1 MKSGNTY
8 FFLVLNV
15 LLILCTRAAFGQNSI
30 FLEKSKNGKVKEL
43 YSDHQYRFSTKDT
56 SIWSTVESFTDSS
69 LTVKIVYNA
78 GCDSSLLIRHYGN
91 KTDTIVKS
99 RYPVY
104 KSKTIALN
112 YSDITSVKIPVFNN
126 RRWLEPFGYG
136 FLITLMSAVLI
147 PMVAIQDGS
156 EGVVDILKFQAFIMA
171 ICAPPVFIGTRNI
184 KYNLEE
190 KWKIKA
196 Q

>member
-1 MKSGNTY
+1 MRSI
-8 FFLVLNV
+8 FFVLS
-15 LLILCTRAAFGQNSI
+15 LILFTRAAFGQKSI
-30 FLEKSKNGKVKEL
+30 YLENSKNGKVKEL
-43 YSDHQYRFSTKDT
+43 YSDRQYRFSTKDT
-56 SIWSTVESFTDSS
+56 SIWSTIESFTDSS
-69 LTVKIVYNA
+69 LSVMIVYNA

-104 KSKTIALN
+104 KTKTIALN

-126 RRWLEPFGYG
+126 QRWLQPFGYG
-136 FLITLMSAVLI
+136 ILVVMMSVVLI
-147 PMVAIQDGS
+147 PMAAIDDGGAS
-156 EGVVDILKFQAFIMA
+156 VLDILQFQAFMLT

-184 KYNLEE
+184 KYNLRE

>member
-1 MKSGNTY
+1 MRSIF
-8 FFLVLNV
+8 FFL
-15 LLILCTRAAFGQNSI
+15 LLILFTRAAFGQKSI

-43 YSDHQYRFSTKDT
+43 YNDRQYRFSTKDT
-56 SIWSTVESFTDSS
+56 SIWSTIESFTDSS

-78 GCDSSLLIRHYGN
+78 GRDSSLLIRHYDN
-91 KTDTIVKS
+91 STDTIVKS
-99 RYPVY
+99 RFPVY
-104 KSKTIALN
+104 KTKTIALN

-156 EGVVDILKFQAFIMA
+156 EGVVDILKFQAFLMT